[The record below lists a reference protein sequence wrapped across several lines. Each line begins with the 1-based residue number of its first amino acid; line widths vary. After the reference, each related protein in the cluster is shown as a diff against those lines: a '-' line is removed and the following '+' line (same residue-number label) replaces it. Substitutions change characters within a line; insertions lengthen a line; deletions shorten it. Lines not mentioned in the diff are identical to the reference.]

1 MENGNAPAGSSPAGH
16 LTRDALLLLLLTA
29 TSVLLHGYHYGHQD
43 QAVWLPAIKKVLN
56 PNLYPFDSTFFLAQ
70 TQLSL
75 FPQLVAFALRT
86 TRLPADW
93 GVFLWH
99 LVTIYLVLLGCLG
112 IARRCFAKPGA
123 QWAAVATIWA
133 TRLMTATGSKV
144 NLMDRYLHP
153 RDLATPM
160 ILFALVALLDRKLIA
175 LAWIFAAGF
184 IHPTMAIFG
193 AYHLAIQA
201 WKLPR
206 PMALALASALAV
218 AGMLLLPLAWPAIG
232 PVPNSAWSEALA
244 IRRFLF
250 PLRWHWYEWLGVVVP
265 LGLLLWYARTGR
277 RADLMIVA
285 HISGRLAL
293 AGALGVVGS
302 VIISTVPA
310 LERFIPTE
318 PMRTLHLVYLLWILL
333 SGGLL
338 GEYVLRDRPLRW
350 IMFFA
355 PLCVVFFLGNHLS
368 YRASPQVEW
377 PGQAPRNA
385 WLEAFDWARRNTPR
399 DAIFALDPTYM
410 NQPGEDS
417 HGFRAFAERSALV
430 DGVKDWAVTV
440 NCPELAYAWRQQM
453 RDLAGWRDFR
463 REDFLRLERRYRV
476 TWVVV
481 QRSRTGPPIPPAAAE
496 LPCPYANNTVMVCRV
511 E

>member
-1 MENGNAPAGSSPAGH
+1 MQNRNAPAGSGPAGH
-16 LTRDALLLLLLTA
+16 LTRDTVLLLLLTA

-43 QAVWLPAIKKVLN
+43 QAVWLPAIKKVLH

-75 FPQLVAFALRT
+75 FPQLVAFTLRT
-86 TRLPADW
+86 ARLPTDW
-93 GVFLWH
+93 GLFLWH

-123 QWAAVATIWA
+123 QWAAVAAIWA
-133 TRLMTATGSKV
+133 TRLMTAAGSKV

-160 ILFALVALLDRKLIA
+160 ILFALVALLDRKLLA

-193 AYHLAIQA
+193 AYHLVIQG

-206 PMALALASALAV
+206 PVGVALLTAAPFAAIVFLSV
-218 AGMLLLPLAWPAIG
+218 AWPAMA
-232 PVPNSAWSEALA
+232 PVPNPAWREALT

-265 LGLLLWYARTGR
+265 LGMLLWYAQTGR
-277 RADLMIVA
+277 RAGLLVVA
-285 HISGRLAL
+285 HISGRLVL
-293 AGALGVVGS
+293 AGALGVLGS

-318 PMRTLHLVYLLWILL
+318 PMRMLHLVYLLWILL

-350 IMFFA
+350 IMFLA
-355 PLCVVFFLGNHLS
+355 PLCVAFFLGSHLS

-385 WLEAFDWARRNTPR
+385 WLQAFDWARRNTPR

-430 DGVKDWAVTV
+430 DAVKDWAVTV
-440 NCPELAYAWRQQM
+440 NCPELAYPWRQQM
-453 RDLAGWRDFR
+453 RDITGWRDFR

-481 QRSRTGPPIPPAAAE
+481 QRSSTGLPIPAAAAE
-496 LPCPYANNTVMVCRV
+496 LPCPYANDTVMVCRV